1 MDPSQRLVPADVPP
15 AAENQSGP
23 VAFDPILV
31 PCLAQEHRDML
42 ALVESIR
49 SRFRQGRYGEIPT
62 QLSRLQASL
71 EAHLLNER
79 LRLHGYLEHSLAS
92 HPGRLARVRE
102 SLGEAGRLALSVK
115 ELLESVRQNPPGR
128 ANAAELLTRI
138 QALREDLGIRFE
150 KEEREIYPLY
160 PTPEPVQP

>member
-15 AAENQSGP
+15 AAQAQSGP

-49 SRFRQGRYGEIPT
+49 SRLRQGRYGEIPT

-92 HPGRLARVRE
+92 DPGRLARVRE

-115 ELLESVRQNPPGR
+115 ELVERVRQTPTGR
-128 ANAAELLTRI
+128 ANAAELLTRL
-138 QALREDLGIRFE
+138 QALREELGSRFE
-150 KEEREIYPLY
+150 KEEREIYPL
-160 PTPEPVQP
+160 